1 MCFYLRLC
9 RLKRIP
15 MKILNLLLL
24 KKCLYSIILLSTI
37 FLDKVSGQI
46 LVMETG
52 NVSISNVISS
62 VSLNNNFTNPV
73 VIATVPSYNGSD
85 QVTIRLKNI
94 TGTGFDIFIE
104 EPDGLDGTHTTETVH
119 YIVIEKGMY
128 TFPDGTMLEAG
139 TLSSANLN
147 FQTVS
152 LLQNYNVTPCIFT
165 QVQTNNSSIR
175 FLKTRQKNSTTSS
188 FQTKLERS
196 ELKKA
201 TLFGGINET
210 IGYFAISKG
219 GGSLGGVTVE
229 ANSFSCDE
237 VVVDRNFTGSFSD
250 GNHFIASIATFS
262 GGDPA
267 GLRWTNLSN
276 TKVKIFVEEDE
287 SLDAETNHIFE
298 SIDYFN
304 INDNSGNGIFLPSPL
319 PIRLLNFDAFV
330 DEDAVV
336 QLNWKTAA
344 EINNDYFIV
353 ERSIDG
359 ENWKEVL
366 TRSGAGNSSTIIDYN
381 GEDENPYI
389 GIAYYRLK
397 QVDFDGEYTY
407 SKIKV
412 IKLDN
417 DQLSSVAVYPN
428 PFSNQITIKGSNME
442 MEEYHLYNLLG
453 NDVTNQIRIIQST
466 DRSIVLD
473 VSSLPLGAYLVKTKT
488 KLSKV
493 FKK

>member
-1 MCFYLRLC
+1 
-9 RLKRIP
+9 
-15 MKILNLLLL
+15 MKTLNLLTF
-24 KKCLYSIILLSTI
+24 KKYLYSIILLSTI
-37 FLDKVSGQI
+37 FLNKVSGQT

-52 NVSISNVISS
+52 NVSISHLISS
-62 VSLNNNFTNPV
+62 VSLNNTFTNPV
-73 VIATVPSYNGSD
+73 VIATVPSYNGAH

-94 TGTGFDIFIE
+94 TGRGFDIFIE
-104 EPDGLDGTHTTETVH
+104 EPDGLDGAHTIETVH
-119 YIVIEKGMY
+119 YIVIEKGVY

-139 TLSSANLN
+139 TLSSTNLN

-152 LLQNYNVTPCIFT
+152 LLQNYNATPCIFT
-165 QVQTNNSSIR
+165 QVQTDNSSTR

-196 ELKKA
+196 ELKKS

-219 GGSLGGVTVE
+219 GGSLGGVTIE
-229 ANSFSCDE
+229 ANSFSCNE
-237 VVVDRNFTGSFSD
+237 VVVDRNFTESFSG

-267 GLRWTNLSN
+267 GLRWKDLSN
-276 TKVKIFVEEDE
+276 TRVKIFVEEDV
-287 SLDAETNHIFE
+287 SLDAEINHVFE

-366 TRSGAGNSSTIIDYN
+366 NMSGAGNSSTIIDYN
-381 GEDENPYI
+381 GADENPYI
-389 GIAYYRLK
+389 GITYYRLK
-397 QVDFDGEYTY
+397 QVDFDGKYTY

-412 IKLDN
+412 IELKSN
-417 DQLSSVAVYPN
+417 QQSSVTVYPN
-428 PFSNQITIKGSNME
+428 PFSNQLTIEGNKEE

-453 NDVTNQIRIIQST
+453 NDVTNQIRTVQSNN
-466 DRSIVLD
+466 RSVVLD
-473 VSSLPLGAYLVKTKT
+473 VSTLQSGVYFVKTKT
-488 KLSKV
+488 QLSKV